1 MHFFG
6 LPNPTESM
14 QNVHLFITL
23 YQTNV
28 KFSSI
33 KPQVVFQNLHTTFNV
48 MIFSWKKNITVHVFH
63 FFSSTVCIFTF
74 SSDLSDTLS
83 KLADLED
90 LAKGTAS
97 EPLESLVRLSW
108 RERGRGPP
116 FVFPSLTSI
125 RESTWNVCCKLA
137 AESAQVL
144 TADWSEFSSPPRL
157 IRVSV
162 VLSVDSVGIGSYMIT
177 DRRLVLNAVFCCS
190 DNLTLFEVS
199 INESSDWE
207 SMDRGVP
214 PKPESEKL

>member
-1 MHFFG
+1 
-6 LPNPTESM
+6 
-14 QNVHLFITL
+14 
-23 YQTNV
+23 
-28 KFSSI
+28 
-33 KPQVVFQNLHTTFNV
+33 